1 MGDEIT
7 VLSLG
12 DRRRWEEVEAHGVTP
27 SQCWRYSAALV
38 HSGVQPRLAIVEA
51 GGSRLLLPFV
61 ERCWNGQTDIA
72 TIPGLSGASIVP
84 GSAEPLARWHAFAA
98 TQGWVAGYIQLAA
111 DSYPNVPAE
120 VGAVERTQMF
130 FLDVRRWNLR
140 RTASL
145 IIRRK
150 VAAALRDGAAVSDDR
165 GALVAALQPLYLET
179 LSRFG
184 GVSRIAPATID
195 EWSNDYRNLL
205 LGAMLNGTVEAVHLV
220 HVHGDAAELHLVGT
234 TERGRAFSALLHT
247 AVIGRLQAMGVTRLN
262 LGGAQAGSGLSQ
274 FKRWL
279 GGMSRPL
286 QSISQIYD
294 SARYQAL
301 CREAG
306 VASDEP
312 WFPAYRAGVR
322 HQRVT

>member
-7 VLSLG
+7 ILGLG

-38 HSGVQPRLAIVEA
+38 HSGMQPKLAIVEA

-84 GSAEPLARWHAFAA
+84 GSADPLARWHAFAA
-98 TQGWVAGYIQLAA
+98 AQGWVAGYIQLAA
-111 DSYPNVPAE
+111 DSHPNVPAE

-150 VAAALRDGAAVSDDR
+150 VAAAVRAGATVSADR
-165 GALVAALQPLYLET
+165 AALGTVLPQLYFET

-184 GVSRIAPATID
+184 GASTIAAATIE
-195 EWSNDYRNLL
+195 EWSRDPRNLV
-205 LGAMLNGTVEAVHLV
+205 LGAALNGTVEAVHLV

-234 TERGRAFSALLHT
+234 SERGRTFSALLYT
-247 AVIGRLQAMGVTRLN
+247 AVIERLQAMDVTRLN
-262 LGGAQAGSGLSQ
+262 LGGAQAESGLGQ
-274 FKRWL
+274 FKCWL
-279 GGMSRPL
+279 GGTPRPL
-286 QSISQIYD
+286 QSISQIYHRV
-294 SARYQAL
+294 RYEAL
-301 CREAG
+301 CRNAG
-306 VASDEP
+306 VGPDET
-312 WFPAYRAGVR
+312 WFPAYRASVR
-322 HQRVT
+322 HQGVT